1 MTRGIEWSGEASR
14 DFEEAMEYIAVD
26 SEAAALLV
34 ATRILTAIEHLGD
47 LPTGHPGR
55 VKGTYEKLVQKTSY
69 VIAYTLSDG
78 TVGITR
84 VIHGARD
91 WQADE
96 WPAE

>member
-1 MTRGIEWSGEASR
+1 MTRRVEWSDEASR
-14 DFEEAMEYIAVD
+14 DFEEAMEHIAFD
-26 SEAAALLV
+26 SDAASILV
-34 ATRILTAIEHLGD
+34 ATRILTAAERLGD

-69 VIAYTLSDG
+69 IIVYTLSDA

-84 VIHGARD
+84 IIHGARGWPD
-91 WQADE
+91 DE